1 MICANSSG
9 THRIPLLVIGKSK
22 KPKCFKHAKNLPV
35 VYRSQKKAWMN
46 GVIFMDWFENTFIP
60 EVKKFQNLTGR
71 SGKVLLLI
79 DNAPSHPSTESLN
92 SVDGTVEVK
101 FLPPNV
107 TPLMQPMD
115 QGVIE
120 NLKRLYRKQLLRHL
134 LLTEDRSVQSVL
146 DFYKTITLKD
156 CCYMIADSW
165 SSIKQFTLR
174 NSWNNIFVHR
184 KSNATPGL
192 GDTDMEMKELLDG
205 LKAASLSSECEETDV
220 EMWLSC
226 DRDDPGFQIF
236 DDDEIIEAVS
246 NVDSEMVED
255 TDEGEEAQT
264 ACPSHDT
271 AFRCLET
278 ALEWFECQEEC
289 DPAMLLCLKN
299 IRDLAAKKRTTTLR
313 QTSITDFLKH
323 NQYPMES

>member
-1 MICANSSG
+1 
-9 THRIPLLVIGKSK
+9 
-22 KPKCFKHAKNLPV
+22 
-35 VYRSQKKAWMN
+35 
-46 GVIFMDWFENTFIP
+46 
-60 EVKKFQNLTGR
+60 
-71 SGKVLLLI
+71 
-79 DNAPSHPSTESLN
+79 
-92 SVDGTVEVK
+92 
-101 FLPPNV
+101 
-107 TPLMQPMD
+107 MD

-192 GDTDMEMKELLDG
+192 GDTDMEMKVLLDG
-205 LKAASLSSECEETDV
+205 LKAVSLSSECEEADV

-226 DRDDPGFQIF
+226 DHDDPGLQIF
-236 DDDEIIEAVS
+236 EDDEIIEAVS
-246 NVDSEMVED
+246 NVDNEMDED

-264 ACPSHDT
+264 ASRSHDT

-278 ALEWFECQEEC
+278 ALEWFECQQEC

-313 QTSITDFLKH
+313 QTSITDFFKQ